1 MISAPGPLELIVIL
15 VIALIFLGP
24 KRLPD
29 AARSLGAGVREFRDS
44 LSGER
49 EEHGYDDE
57 PDEDDEDE
65 DDDEADPDEDDADD
79 LEDEPEDVKDA
90 AKEAVRNAAENDSA
104 GDPEPVQK
112 QS

>member
-15 VIALIFLGP
+15 VVALIFLGP

-29 AARSLGAGVREFRDS
+29 AARSLGTGVREFRDS

-49 EEHGYDDE
+49 DDHGYDEEPDEDGDE
-57 PDEDDEDE
+57 PDEVEA
-65 DDDEADPDEDDADD
+65 ADPEE
-79 LEDEPEDVKDA
+79 L
-90 AKEAVRNAAENDSA
+90 KEAAAEAVKAASEHESA
-104 GDPEPVQK
+104 GDTEPAQK

>member
-15 VIALIFLGP
+15 VVALIFLGP

-29 AARSLGAGVREFRDS
+29 AARSLGTGVREFRDS

-49 EEHGYDDE
+49 DDHGYDEEPDEDDDE
-57 PDEDDEDE
+57 PDEVEA
-65 DDDEADPDEDDADD
+65 ADPEE
-79 LEDEPEDVKDA
+79 L
-90 AKEAVRNAAENDSA
+90 KEAAAEAVKTASEHESA
-104 GDPEPVQK
+104 DAEPAEK